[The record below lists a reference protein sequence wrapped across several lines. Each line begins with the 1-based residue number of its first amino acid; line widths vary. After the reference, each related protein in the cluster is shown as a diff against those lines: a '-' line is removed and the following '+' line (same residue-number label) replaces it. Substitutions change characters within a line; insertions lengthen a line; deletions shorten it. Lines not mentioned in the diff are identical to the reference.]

1 MEPVLR
7 SARAALE
14 LRGSS
19 APGVHVVMGNEA
31 CDLDSMVSAI
41 AFAYFLTKT
50 SLKPKTVIVPILN
63 IPRSE
68 FPLRGECTFL
78 LREGQISEEL
88 LTFRDEID
96 LHSLHREGRLTLTLV
111 DHNVLPR
118 GDAVLEN
125 GVIEVIDHRPLERPC
140 FSGCVVTSEPVGSCT
155 TLVTERIV
163 QRAPDILD
171 EQLAFLL
178 RSTIVLDCINMAPAA
193 GKVTP
198 KDSEYVAH
206 LESRFHHLP
215 PRATIFDAL
224 QKAKF
229 DVSGLTTEQM
239 LRKDLK
245 VVFGGDLRLATSAV
259 YLTLE
264 DFLARPCVKKEL
276 EEFCQMKGYDVLVT
290 MTISFNEE
298 KEPSRQ
304 LAIYSPCS
312 HLRELVSCVLE
323 KSEAPSL
330 QLLPMYS
337 PSSEISAYSQGNR
350 LASRKKVLPII
361 ERWLKAWETEGAT
374 GMLECRGWGNS
385 SDASRTEDTCQDED
399 LPLPPTPMN
408 SLVEGCP
415 LDGGLP
421 NLTPEALLEKF
432 NQMPAEG
439 LADTD
444 CSDCH

>member
-1 MEPVLR
+1 
-7 SARAALE
+7 
-14 LRGSS
+14 
-19 APGVHVVMGNEA
+19 MGNEA

-50 SLKPKTVIVPILN
+50 SLEQKTVFVPILN

-78 LREGQISEEL
+78 LRENQFSEDL

-118 GDAVLEN
+118 GDAALEN
-125 GVIEVIDHRPLERPC
+125 VVTQVIDHRPLERP
-140 FSGCVVTSEPVGSCT
+140 FTPGCLVTSEPVGSCA
-155 TLVTERIV
+155 TLVTEWIV

-171 EQLAFLL
+171 KQLAFLL

-198 KDSEYVAH
+198 KDSEYVAL
-206 LESRFHHLP
+206 LESRFHDLP
-215 PRATIFDAL
+215 PRATVFDAL
-224 QKAKF
+224 QEAKF
-229 DVSGLTTEQM
+229 DISGLTTEQM

-245 VVFGGDLRLATSAV
+245 VVFGGDLRLAISAI

-264 DFLARPCVKKEL
+264 DFLARPCVKNEL
-276 EEFCQMKGYDVLVT
+276 EEFCQTRGYDVLVT
-290 MTISFNEE
+290 MTISFNEK

-304 LAIYSPCS
+304 LAVYSPCS
-312 HLRELVSCVLE
+312 HLRELVSCALE

-330 QLLPMYS
+330 HLLPMYS

-361 ERWLKAWETEGAT
+361 EGLLKAREKEGAAA
-374 GMLECRGWGNS
+374 MHRCQGWNDC
-385 SDASRTEDTCQDED
+385 SDSAQLLPASCTDICQDED
-399 LPLPPTPMN
+399 LQLPPTPMN

-421 NLTPEALLEKF
+421 KLTPEAILEKF
-432 NQMPAEG
+432 NQIPAEG

-444 CSDCH
+444 CSVCH